1 MEPEKYNNPDYIYAN
16 IVFLTNFSL
25 REIDSGNLIKLR
37 LGNYKSDPV
46 GSYVIDKVLKSNYG
60 IKNGL
65 IKIDYETSFISD
77 PDRNMYQ
84 LTIDIIKHLDTDELR
99 EVQIF
104 NEGRKYFKVKN
115 LFEAEDDEA
124 ALLIYEVGE

>member
-1 MEPEKYNNPDYIYAN
+1 MESEKYNNPDYIYAN

-25 REIDSGNLIKLR
+25 REIDSGNLIKLK

-77 PDRNMYQ
+77 PRS
-84 LTIDIIKHLDTDELR
+84 
-99 EVQIF
+99 
-104 NEGRKYFKVKN
+104 KYVSIN
-115 LFEAEDDEA
+115 
-124 ALLIYEVGE
+124 